1 VVAQLV
7 AAAEQEDF
15 AAALGKRGDRVVHRR
30 AELTPAV
37 EIFRRVR
44 GGRLFT
50 AGALDPGG
58 DDVPVAQVFEGS
70 VARRHMQVRAVEA
83 QLVAWSASVPE
94 MQKQILD
101 QVFRRIR
108 RPNEP
113 EDVLA

>member
-1 VVAQLV
+1 MVAQLV

-70 VARRHMQVRAVEA
+70 VSRRHIQVRAGEA
-83 QLVAWSASVPE
+83 QLVAWSPSVPE

-108 RPNEP
+108 RPDEP